1 MEGLSVSSALESLSL
16 INNALG
22 KRSTPEGQK
31 AADIIALNAGAAVY
45 VSGIAD
51 SLEEGVSM
59 AEDAIGS
66 GLAWA
71 KIQELTSFTD
81 YCVQTTE

>member
-1 MEGLSVSSALESLSL
+1 MGLEVQSAKESLAL

-22 KRSTPEGQK
+22 ERNTPEAQK

-45 VSGIAD
+45 VSGIA
-51 SLEEGVSM
+51 SHLKEGVQM

-66 GLAWA
+66 GLAKA
-71 KIQELTSFTD
+71 KIQELVSFSE
-81 YCVQTTE
+81 YCHQSEK